1 MPAMLPVRVV
11 IVDDDHLMRAGLRM
25 ILETAG
31 DLEVVAEASDG
42 DDALRVVAETAPDV
56 VLMDIRMPGTDGIE
70 ATRRLTAQGEGA
82 PRVLVLTTFE
92 LDEYVFEAL
101 RAGASGFLLKRTS
114 PEDLVAG
121 IRVVAAGD
129 ALLSPSVTR
138 RLVEEFARR
147 PVVDTPAVGTLAE
160 LTDREREVLAFMA
173 RGLSNAE
180 LAERLF
186 VGEATVKTHVKHI
199 LMKLGVESRVQA
211 VVVAYEAGLVRR
223 RIVRPGLVCRPHPP
237 LRRQRPRQRRRRT
250 APPTRSE
257 WVSSRPGSLVGSF
270 RRTSLSCRWRRDD
283 GEAGL
288 AEVVVE
294 GERSADLGL
303 AHEAEAG
310 VVDEGDPSAPTR
322 LQRVESR
329 FVDHRVHPMH
339 LEGVQKVVSQRGQHG
354 EAEPSL
360 DQGDGLDHDV
370 VGGDEHLAV
379 IEGGERRRC
388 FDVVLITDVHQRQQ
402 C

>member
-1 MPAMLPVRVV
+1 
-11 IVDDDHLMRAGLRM
+11 MRAGLRM

-42 DDALRVVAETAPDV
+42 EDALRVVAETGPDV

-211 VVVAYEAGLVRR
+211 VVVAYEAGLVR
-223 RIVRPGLVCRPHPP
+223 PG
-237 LRRQRPRQRRRRT
+237 
-250 APPTRSE
+250 
-257 WVSSRPGSLVGSF
+257 G
-270 RRTSLSCRWRRDD
+270 
-283 GEAGL
+283 
-288 AEVVVE
+288 
-294 GERSADLGL
+294 
-303 AHEAEAG
+303 
-310 VVDEGDPSAPTR
+310 
-322 LQRVESR
+322 
-329 FVDHRVHPMH
+329 
-339 LEGVQKVVSQRGQHG
+339 
-354 EAEPSL
+354 
-360 DQGDGLDHDV
+360 
-370 VGGDEHLAV
+370 
-379 IEGGERRRC
+379 
-388 FDVVLITDVHQRQQ
+388 
-402 C
+402 